1 MGKGELTKESILK
14 SAFDLASVLGL
25 EALTIGKLAD
35 AAGLSKSGL
44 FGHFQSKENLQVMV
58 LEYSAQYY
66 VDKVV
71 RPALEKNRGVPRI
84 RAIVDLWIKW
94 TEVTVKGGCP
104 ILTAA
109 IEFDDRPGVVQD
121 KVQELLKAQTK
132 FFEKAADLAREE
144 GHFKKDLNS
153 KQFAFEFYSLMVAFQ
168 IYSKLLKQ
176 KDAKR
181 QFIQAVDDLI
191 EKSSKTK

>member
-1 MGKGELTKESILK
+1 MGKGDLTKESILK

-58 LEYSAQYY
+58 LEYSAQFY
-66 VDKVV
+66 VDKVI

-109 IEFDDRPGVVQD
+109 IEFDDRPGIVQD
-121 KVQELLKAQTK
+121 KVQALLKSQTK
-132 FFEKAADLAREE
+132 FFEKAAELACEE

-176 KDAKR
+176 KDAKK

-191 EKSSKTK
+191 EKSSKK

>member
-1 MGKGELTKESILK
+1 MRKGDTTKESILK

-25 EALTIGKLAD
+25 EALTIGKLAE

-58 LEYSAQYY
+58 LEYSAHYY
-66 VDKVV
+66 TDKVI

-84 RAIVDLWIKW
+84 RAIVDQWIKW

-132 FFEKAADLAREE
+132 FLEKAADIAREE

-176 KDAKR
+176 KDAKK
-181 QFIQAVDDLI
+181 QFVQAVDDLI
-191 EKSSKTK
+191 EKSSTT

>member
-1 MGKGELTKESILK
+1 MKKGELTKESILK

-25 EALTIGKLAD
+25 EALTIGKLAE

-58 LEYSAQYY
+58 LDYSAEYY
-66 VDKVV
+66 IDKVI
-71 RPALEKNRGVPRI
+71 RPALVKNRGVPRI
-84 RAIVDLWIKW
+84 RAIVDLWIKC

-109 IEFDDRPGVVQD
+109 IEFDDRPGIVQD
-121 KVQELLKAQTK
+121 KVQELLKSQTK
-132 FFEKAADLAREE
+132 FFEKAADIAKEE
-144 GHFKKDLNS
+144 GHFNKNLNS

-176 KDAKR
+176 KDAKK

-191 EKSSKTK
+191 EKSSNS

>member
-1 MGKGELTKESILK
+1 MKKGELTKESILK

-25 EALTIGKLAD
+25 EALTIGKLAE

-58 LEYSAQYY
+58 LDYSAEYY
-66 VDKVV
+66 IDKVI
-71 RPALEKNRGVPRI
+71 RPALVKNRGVPRI

-109 IEFDDRPGVVQD
+109 IEFDDRPGIVQD
-121 KVQELLKAQTK
+121 KVQELLKSQTK
-132 FFEKAADLAREE
+132 FFEKAADIAKEE
-144 GHFKKDLNS
+144 GHFNKNLNS

-176 KDAKR
+176 KDAKK

-191 EKSSKTK
+191 EKSSNS